1 MTAELM
7 TPEPNAYML
16 AGRVL
21 IAAILGAALGFERE
35 WRGKEA
41 GLRTNTLIALG
52 AALFTAMSVELGAG
66 SGDPARIA
74 AQVVTGVGFLGA
86 GAILHQGGTVQGLT
100 TAAMIW
106 VNASIGVAAGAG
118 HVRLAVATTAIV
130 LLTMIVLSPIDTWL
144 QRKRPAKR

>member
-1 MTAELM
+1 M
-7 TPEPNAYML
+7 TPEPNVYML

-21 IAAILGAALGFERE
+21 IAAVLGAALGFERE

-66 SGDPARIA
+66 GDPARIA

-118 HVRLAVATTAIV
+118 HVRLAVAATAIV
-130 LLTMIVLSPIDTWL
+130 LLTMVVLSPVDTWL
-144 QRKRPAKR
+144 QRKRPAQR